1 MVLRRVGEVA
11 ALIVLTFMLAGLG
24 NATPAPPGSPAESA
38 AEPRKWPC
46 RIIVH
51 RPLLQVVEAAWEG
64 SRTFRRLCGAL
75 AEKGA
80 IAILRPGAETSQFA
94 AQTRLSVTEDGVAVG
109 RVMVPLNTETL
120 QYIAHEL
127 EHILE
132 LAEGLDLSRES
143 ERNGS
148 GVWRTVDGFETQ
160 RAIDT
165 GRQVAREVAEGL
177 GGPRRMPKRAQRGVS
192 P

>member
-1 MVLRRVGEVA
+1 MALRRVGEVVA
-11 ALIVLTFMLAGLG
+11 FIVLTFMLAGLG
-24 NATPAPPGSPAESA
+24 NAAPAPPGSPAESA

-46 RIIVH
+46 RIIIVH

-80 IAILRPGAETSQFA
+80 IAILRPAAETPQFR

-109 RVMVPLNTETL
+109 RVMVPLNARTL
-120 QYIAHEL
+120 QSIAHEL

-132 LAEGLDLSRES
+132 FAEGLDLSRES
-143 ERNGS
+143 ERKGS
-148 GVWRTVDGFETQ
+148 GVWRTDYGFETQ

-165 GRQVAREVAEGL
+165 GRQVEREVAEML
-177 GGPRRMPKRAQRGVS
+177 GDRKPMPKRVQ
-192 P
+192 